1 MAANQSAES
10 ILNDAFRKL
19 KESVSA
25 SDAISFQKTELKDVW
40 DAAEEIQ
47 SSQRQRQSL
56 QAMRRIQPFL
66 EILERY
72 SRVIEILCNGTPYL
86 PWIWVSPAIHDFQTS
101 LMMC

>member
-1 MAANQSAES
+1 MTANQSPES

-19 KESVSA
+19 RDSVSA
-25 SDAISFQKTELKDVW
+25 SDAISFKKTELKDVW

-47 SSQRQRQSL
+47 RSQRQRQSL
-56 QAMRRIQPFL
+56 QAMSRIQPFL

-86 PWIWVSPAIHDFQTS
+86 PWVWVSRTIHDFHAS
-101 LMMC
+101 LMIC